1 VVGAIAH
8 REDWVEVAPTILY
21 SDRSNDELRVIL
33 ETAQRMRA
41 FPLSVELGLGPG
53 YAGHGTELAGKFSVR
68 VVPRTWG
75 LGVRFM
81 VMDGARRR
89 ASPCFIFCNTIE
101 SRFYVGAGLGR
112 LSGRRFIGSG
122 TELDRDVSE
131 LVLAFE
137 ASAYLN
143 PGQRVRI
150 NPAAHGHIGAGEV
163 ALGITIGVAFGG

>member
-1 VVGAIAH
+1 MVGAIAH